1 MKYEIEGGSLP
12 VVILHMENGERI
24 ITQGGAMSWMS
35 SNMKMSTTSGG
46 GIGKMFGRMFSGES
60 LFQNIYTSE
69 SGQGFIAFA
78 SRLPGTI
85 REIDIAPGSEYI
97 CQKGSFIAS
106 TEGVE
111 MSVFWQRKLGAGLFG
126 GEGFI
131 MQKMAGNG
139 QLFIEIDGYAK
150 EYELPVGG
158 SIIIDTGYLVAMS
171 ATCTMDIRGVGGIK
185 NTLFGG
191 EGFFNTVITG
201 PGKVIVQSMPLGKLR
216 TVLGIDALEAK
227 INNQGH

>member
-1 MKYEIEGGSLP
+1 MKYEIEGLSLP

-69 SGQGFIAFA
+69 GGPGFIAFA

-97 CQKGSFIAS
+97 CQKGSFMAS

-131 MQKMAGNG
+131 MQKMAGSG

-158 SIIIDTGYLVAMS
+158 SIIVDTGYLVAMS

-216 TVLGIDALEAK
+216 NVLGIDALEAK
-227 INNQGH
+227 INNSGH

>member
-1 MKYEIEGGSLP
+1 MKYEIEGLSLP
-12 VVILHMENGERI
+12 VVILHMEPGERI

-69 SGQGFIAFA
+69 GGQGFIAFA
-78 SRLPGTI
+78 SHLPGTI
-85 REIDIAPGSEYI
+85 REIDIAPGCEYI
-97 CQKGSFIAS
+97 CQKGSFMAC

-111 MSVFWQRKLGAGLFG
+111 MSIFWQRKLGAGIFG

-131 MQKMAGNG
+131 MQKMTGSG

-158 SIIIDTGYLVAMS
+158 SIIVDTGYLVAMS
-171 ATCTMDIRGVGGIK
+171 ATCAMDIRAVGGIK

-216 TVLGIDALEAK
+216 NVLGIDALEAK
-227 INNQGH
+227 INNQSH